1 MQAVQQCPKFVEC
14 GSRSQRRSNAY
25 VGIRRWVSDPRWEPA
40 NGAVG
45 QLAEDILPA
54 CELRSSFDAKPLA
67 IQRVKPV
74 MNIDVLWTMGIMFL
88 ARQPLAERICR
99 AIDRVDTT
107 ISKAPQ
113 S

>member
-1 MQAVQQCPKFVEC
+1 MQAVQQCPKFGEC

-54 CELRSSFDAKPLA
+54 CELRPPFDAKPLA
-67 IQRVKPV
+67 KQRVKPV

-88 ARQPLAERICR
+88 ARAEPARVIWQRGSAWPR
-99 AIDRVDTT
+99 A
-107 ISKAPQ
+107 
-113 S
+113 